1 MTQPNG
7 RKRATMKDVADKAG
21 VSLSTVSYV
30 INDSGPVAPDRQ
42 RRVLDA
48 VRVLDYSRNETA
60 RSLKRRKASAIG
72 LVVPEL
78 TNPFFALVAEG
89 VQRAAAERDILV
101 VLAPAGHDSE
111 ERQVELLRSQ
121 RVDGVVY
128 LTGTGRAPASIYD
141 LVKSG
146 PVVLVDEHL
155 PGVDLPAVLCE
166 SRKRPR
172 GRGAC
177 ARLWPRQAHGDR
189 RSDYPVDR
197 SGAARWLPRG
207 IRGSRA
213 GSRRGAR
220 PGGRLPTGVR
230 EGPRRGGPVSGPTTN
245 RTHLC

>member
-155 PGVDLPAVLCE
+155 PGVDLPLSCASHE
-166 SRKRPR
+166 RAPAS
-172 GRGAC
+172 RGAC
-177 ARLWPRQAHGDR
+177 ARLCHDR
-189 RSDYPVDR
+189 LTVIGGPTTLWTARERLAGYR
-197 SGAARWLPRG
+197 EAFAA
-207 IRGSRA
+207 A
-213 GSRRGAR
+213 G
-220 PGGRLPTGVR
+220 LDPTGCASWR
-230 EGPRRGGPVSGPTTN
+230 ATTNRSPGGPRRGGPVSGPTTN

>member
-166 SRKRPR
+166 SRK
-172 GRGAC
+172 
-177 ARLWPRQAHGDR
+177 
-189 RSDYPVDR
+189 
-197 SGAARWLPRG
+197 
-207 IRGSRA
+207 
-213 GSRRGAR
+213 GAR
-220 PGGRLPTGVR
+220 EVAAHVLDYGHDRLTVIGGPTTLWTARERLAGYREAFAAAGLDPTGCASWR
-230 EGPRRGGPVSGPTTN
+230 ATTNRSPGGPRRGGPVSGPTTN